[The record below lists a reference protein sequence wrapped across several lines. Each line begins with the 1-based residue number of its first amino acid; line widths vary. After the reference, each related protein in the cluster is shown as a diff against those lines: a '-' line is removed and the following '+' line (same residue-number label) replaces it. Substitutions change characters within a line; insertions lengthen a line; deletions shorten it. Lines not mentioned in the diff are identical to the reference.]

1 MNKETNKI
9 MKYFIKLADTYT
21 RETMESGPKT
31 NYREGVK
38 KSRTIPKGETSE
50 LKNEIINESVKAHYG
65 NSPKMMKYFDLEN
78 LDSSGWD
85 VSTDSTFTKDYQGN
99 ESLKS
104 VKHKVDPNFWSHGT
118 FSTQRSSDGKIRNV
132 QGDEGAFLSEPTVR
146 QDYVAEEM
154 FPKGKKGTDTD

>member
-31 NYREGVK
+31 DYNEGVK

-104 VKHKVDPNFWSHGT
+104 VKHKVDPNFWTHGT

-132 QGDEGAFLSEPTVR
+132 QGDEDSFLSEPTVR
-146 QDYVAEEM
+146 QDYVGEDM